1 VKVHIACTI
10 ARTLAAGSI
19 AVMVLIWPGT
29 PVRAVEGFA
38 ITGQV
43 DGLYPG
49 ADMTLHALVSNPY
62 PFPIRVTSVGAT
74 VRDAGPACP
83 ASLIEIHDSH
93 AEVEIPR
100 DASGTVPLAIRMDPI
115 APDACQGATWTLT
128 FTGTALASGASD
140 LPSTN
145 TVPVH
150 DLFAL
155 IAIGALIVGAGLL
168 ASLRRRNVVP

>member
-1 VKVHIACTI
+1 LKVRVACTLARGLFVGGI
-10 ARTLAAGSI
+10 ALT
-19 AVMVLIWPGT
+19 VLIGSGM
-29 PVRAVEGFA
+29 PVRAADGFA

-49 ADMTLHALVSNPY
+49 ADMTLNARVANPY
-62 PFPIRVTSVGAT
+62 PFTIRVTSLGVT

-83 ASLIEIHDSH
+83 ASVIEVQDSR
-93 AEVEIPR
+93 AQGDIPSN
-100 DASGTVPLAIRMDPI
+100 ATGTVPLEIRMDPT

-128 FTGTALASGASD
+128 FAG
-140 LPSTN
+140 STN

-155 IAIGALIVGAGLL
+155 GAIGALLVAAGLL
-168 ASLRRRNVVP
+168 AGLRRRSVGS

>member
-1 VKVHIACTI
+1 VKLRVAGSL
-10 ARTLAAGSI
+10 ARGLALGSI
-19 AVMVLIWPGT
+19 AATVLIGPGT
-29 PVRAVEGFA
+29 AVRAADGFV

-49 ADMTLHALVSNPY
+49 AEMTLEAGVTNPY
-62 PFPIRVTSVGAT
+62 PFSIRVTSVGVT

-83 ASLIEIHDSH
+83 ASMIEVRDSR
-93 AEVEIPR
+93 AEVDIP
-100 DASGTVPLAIRMDPI
+100 ANATGTVPLAIRMDVT
-115 APDACQGATWTLT
+115 APDACQGATWTLI
-128 FTGTALASGASD
+128 FAGTALADGASD

-155 IAIGALIVGAGLL
+155 GAIGALIVAAGLL
-168 ASLRRRNVVP
+168 AGLRRRRAG

>member
-1 VKVHIACTI
+1 MVRSACTI

-19 AVMVLIWPGT
+19 TAMVLIGPGT
-29 PVRAVEGFA
+29 PTRAAEGFA

-49 ADMTLHALVSNPY
+49 ADMTLDARVTNPY
-62 PFPIRVTSVGAT
+62 PFPIRVMSVGAT

-83 ASLIEIHDSH
+83 ASLIEIRESH
-93 AEVEIPR
+93 AQVDIPR
-100 DASGTVPLAIRMDPI
+100 NATGTVPLAVRMDSS
-115 APDACQGATWTLT
+115 APDACQGATWTLI
-128 FTGTALASGASD
+128 FAGTALARGASD

-145 TVPVH
+145 TIPIQ

-155 IAIGALIVGAGLL
+155 GAIGILIVAAGLL
-168 ASLRRRNVVP
+168 TGLRRRKVGP